1 MQKRIE
7 QLVPHARKEGLVVKQ
22 MPDEVLVY
30 DLDRYEAHCLNQ
42 TAAVVWKHCD
52 GRTTVA
58 EVARIL
64 GKEAGTPVGEEVVL
78 FTLDQLRKVGLLNER
93 AARPSGARAFS
104 RRQVLGKLGAA
115 ALLSAPLIMSIPVP
129 TAAVSSTLPCIPED
143 QCNGNEPNVGG
154 NNCQP
159 CHTTGSSDCAKRCR
173 RKPGSG
179 APQGQCVG
187 VPAGTCT

>member
-1 MQKRIE
+1 MQRRTQ

-30 DLDRYEAHCLNQ
+30 DLDRFEAHCLNQ

-52 GRTTVA
+52 GRTTVT
-58 EVARIL
+58 EMARIL
-64 GKEAGTPVGEEVVL
+64 EKETGTPVGEEVVL
-78 FTLDQLRKVGLLNER
+78 FTLYQLGKVHLLNGR
-93 AARPSGARAFS
+93 IVRPAGAPAFS

-115 ALLSAPLIMSIPVP
+115 ALLSVPLILSIPVP

-143 QCNGNEPNVGG
+143 QCNGLEPSVGG

-159 CHTTGSSDCAKRCR
+159 CHTTGSSDCTKRCR
-173 RKPGSG
+173 TKPGG
-179 APQGQCVG
+179 GPVQGQCVG